1 MRLIMTEKLYYK
13 DAYIK
18 NFSSRG
24 LSCEPTK
31 GGYAIVLAATAFF
44 PEEGGQYADTG
55 VLNGII
61 VNDVQEKDG
70 VIYHMTDT
78 PIEVGTVAAGTIY
91 FNARYEKMQCHTAE
105 HILCGL
111 IFKTYGLNNVGFHL
125 GADDVTMDI
134 SAPLTWDQLMEI
146 EHRANLIVY
155 ENVPVT
161 TVFPTPE
168 ELPSLEY
175 RSKLDLT
182 ENVRIVNIGDYDSCA
197 CCAPHVAATGEIGLI
212 KILDA
217 EKLRGGM
224 RIHIRAG
231 IRAYREVAKMQEALS
246 DISHMLSLPRLDT
259 PDGVRKLLSDYES
272 KKSDLKAARERYFE
286 REAELVTPTDG
297 NLVLAFND
305 ATQDDLRTLA
315 NAAISKIGGILVLL
329 SGSDGAYRFV
339 LASRSVDLRTEVK
352 KITAALGGGGGG
364 SSIMAQGTLAATLTE
379 IKKYFI

>member
-1 MRLIMTEKLYYK
+1 MTEKLYYK

-18 NFSSRG
+18 NFSSRV
-24 LSCEPTK
+24 LSCEPAN

-70 VIYHMTDT
+70 VIYHMTDS

-286 REAELVTPTDG
+286 REAELVTPTYG

-379 IKKYFI
+379 IEKYFI

>member
-1 MRLIMTEKLYYK
+1 MTEKLYYK
-13 DAYIK
+13 NAYMK
-18 NFSSRG
+18 NFSSRVV
-24 LSCEPTK
+24 SCEPCE
-31 GGYAIVLAATAFF
+31 GGYAIALAATAFF

-55 VLNGII
+55 VINGII

-78 PIEVGTVAAGTIY
+78 PIEVGAVVAGTIY

-134 SAPLTWDQLMEI
+134 SAPLSWDQLMEI

-197 CCAPHVAATGEIGLI
+197 CCAPHVAATGEVGLI

-231 IRAYREVAKMQEALS
+231 IRAYREVAKMQTTLS
-246 DISHMLSLPRLDT
+246 EISHMLSLPRLDT
-259 PDGVRKLLSDYES
+259 AEGVRKLLSDYET
-272 KKSDLKAARERYFE
+272 KKSELKAAREKYFE
-286 REAELVTPTDG
+286 REAELATPTEG
-297 NLVLAFND
+297 NLVLSFAD

-329 SGSDGAYRFV
+329 SGTDGAYRFV

-352 KITAALGGGGGG
+352 KIPAALGGGGGG
-364 SSIMAQGTLAATLTE
+364 SSIMAQGTLAATLTDIE
-379 IKKYFI
+379 KYFI

>member
-1 MRLIMTEKLYYK
+1 MTEKLYYK

-18 NFSSRG
+18 NFSSRV
-24 LSCEPTK
+24 LSCEPAN

-78 PIEVGTVAAGTIY
+78 PIEVGTVVAGTIY

-364 SSIMAQGTLAATLTE
+364 SSIMAQGTLAATLTDIE
-379 IKKYFI
+379 QYFI

>member
-1 MRLIMTEKLYYK
+1 MTEKLYYK
-13 DAYIK
+13 NAYMK
-18 NFSSRG
+18 NFSSRVV
-24 LSCEPTK
+24 SCEPCE
-31 GGYAIVLAATAFF
+31 GGYAIALAATAFF

-55 VLNGII
+55 VINGII

-78 PIEVGTVAAGTIY
+78 PIEVGAVVAGTIY

-197 CCAPHVAATGEIGLI
+197 CCAPHVAATGEVGLI

-231 IRAYREVAKMQEALS
+231 IRAYREVAKMQETLS
-246 DISHMLSLPRLDT
+246 EISHMLSLPRLDT
-259 PDGVRKLLSDYES
+259 ADGVRKLLSDYEA

-286 REAELVTPTDG
+286 REAELVTPTEG
-297 NLVLAFND
+297 NLVLAFDD

-315 NAAISKIGGILVLL
+315 NAAIGKIGGILVLL
-329 SGSDGAYRFV
+329 SGTDGAYRFV

-364 SSIMAQGTLAATLTE
+364 SSIMAQGTLAATLTDIE
-379 IKKYFI
+379 KYFI

>member
-1 MRLIMTEKLYYK
+1 MTEKLYYK
-13 DAYIK
+13 NAYMK
-18 NFSSRG
+18 NFSSRV
-24 LSCEPTK
+24 LSCEPTE
-31 GGYAIVLAATAFF
+31 GGYAIVLDATAFF

-70 VIYHMTDT
+70 IIYHMTDE

-111 IFKTYGLNNVGFHL
+111 IFKTYGLHNVGFHL

-168 ELPSLEY
+168 ELSGLEY

-182 ENVRIVNIGDYDSCA
+182 ENVRIFNIGEYDSCA

-231 IRAYREVAKMQEALS
+231 IRAYREVAKMHSTLS
-246 DISHMLSLPRLDT
+246 EISRMLSLPRLET
-259 PDGVRKLLSDYES
+259 ADGVRKLLSDYEA
-272 KKSDLKAARERYFE
+272 KKSEYKSARATYFE
-286 REAELVTPTDG
+286 REAELVAPTSA
-297 NLVLAFND
+297 NLVLVFKD
-305 ATQDDLRTLA
+305 ATQDELRVLA
-315 NAAISKIGGILVLL
+315 NAAIDKVGGILVLL
-329 SGSDGAYRFV
+329 SGTDGAYRFV

-352 KITAALGGGGGG
+352 KITTALGGGGGG
-364 SSIMAQGTLAATLTE
+364 SSVMAQGSLAATLTE
-379 IKKYFI
+379 IEKYFI

>member
-1 MRLIMTEKLYYK
+1 MTEKLYYK

-18 NFSSRG
+18 NFSSRV

-78 PIEVGTVAAGTIY
+78 PIEVGTVVAGTIY

-134 SAPLTWDQLMEI
+134 SAPLAWDQLMEI

-197 CCAPHVAATGEIGLI
+197 CCAPHVAATGEVGLI

-231 IRAYREVAKMQEALS
+231 IRAYREVAKMQETLS
-246 DISHMLSLPRLDT
+246 EISHMLSLPRLDT
-259 PDGVRKLLSDYES
+259 AEGVRKLLSDYES

-297 NLVLAFND
+297 NLVLAFSD

>member
-1 MRLIMTEKLYYK
+1 MTEKLYYK
-13 DAYIK
+13 NAYMK
-18 NFSSRG
+18 NFSSRVV
-24 LSCEPTK
+24 SCEPCE
-31 GGYAIVLAATAFF
+31 GGYAIALAATAFF

-78 PIEVGTVAAGTIY
+78 PIEVGSVVAGTIY

-134 SAPLTWDQLMEI
+134 SAPLTWDQLIEI

-161 TVFPTPE
+161 TVFPTSE

-197 CCAPHVAATGEIGLI
+197 CCAPHVAATGEVGLI

-231 IRAYREVAKMQEALS
+231 IRAYREVAKMQATLS
-246 DISHMLSLPRLDT
+246 EISHMLSLPRLDT
-259 PDGVRKLLSDYES
+259 AEGVRKLLCDNET
-272 KKSDLKAARERYFE
+272 KKSELKAAREKYFE
-286 REAELVTPTDG
+286 REAELATPTEG
-297 NLVLAFND
+297 NLVLSFLD

-329 SGSDGAYRFV
+329 SGTDGAYRFV

-364 SSIMAQGTLAATLTE
+364 SSIMAQGTLAATLTDIE
-379 IKKYFI
+379 KYFI

>member
-1 MRLIMTEKLYYK
+1 MTEKLYYK
-13 DAYIK
+13 NAYTYE
-18 NFSSRG
+18 FSSTI
-24 LSCEPTK
+24 LSCEPI
-31 GGYAIVLAATAFF
+31 GDNYAIALRATAFF

-55 VLNGII
+55 TLNGIR
-61 VNDVQEKDG
+61 VRDVQEKDG
-70 VIYHMTDT
+70 VIYHITDA
-78 PIEVGTVAAGTIY
+78 PIDVGTVAVGAIE

-111 IFKTYGLNNVGFHL
+111 IHATYGLDNVGFHL

-161 TVFPTPE
+161 AIFPTPD
-168 ELPSLEY
+168 ELRDLEY

-182 ENVRIVNIGDYDSCA
+182 ENVRIVNIGSYDSCA
-197 CCAPHVAATGEIGLI
+197 CCAPHVRSTGELGLI

-224 RIHIRAG
+224 RVHIRAG
-231 IRAYREVAKMQEALS
+231 IRAYREVIKMYDTLS
-246 DISHMLSLPRLDT
+246 DISHLLSLPRLDT
-259 PDGVRKLLSDYES
+259 AAGVRKLLADYEA
-272 KKSDLKAARERYFE
+272 KKADYKNARQAYFE
-286 REAELVTPTDG
+286 REAELIAPEEG
-297 NLVLAFND
+297 NLVLVYPD
-305 ATQDDLRTLA
+305 ATQDELRAVA
-315 NAAISKIGGILVLL
+315 NRAIDKVGGILVLL

-339 LASRSVDLRTEVK
+339 IASRAADLRTEVK

-364 SSIMAQGTLAATLTE
+364 SSVMVQGSFTATLSE
-379 IKKYFI
+379 IEKYFA

>member
-1 MRLIMTEKLYYK
+1 MTEKLYYK
-13 DAYIK
+13 NAYMK
-18 NFSSRG
+18 NFSSRVV
-24 LSCEPTK
+24 SCEPCEC
-31 GGYAIVLAATAFF
+31 GYAIALAATAFF

-55 VLNGII
+55 VINGII

-78 PIEVGTVAAGTIY
+78 PIEVGAVVAGTIY

-161 TVFPTPE
+161 TVFPTPD
-168 ELPSLEY
+168 ELPTLEY

-197 CCAPHVAATGEIGLI
+197 CCAPHVAATGEVGLI

-231 IRAYREVAKMQEALS
+231 IRAYREVAKMQETLS
-246 DISHMLSLPRLDT
+246 EISHMLSLPRLDT
-259 PDGVRKLLSDYES
+259 ADGVRKLLSDYET
-272 KKSDLKAARERYFE
+272 KKSELKAAREKYFE

-297 NLVLAFND
+297 NLVLAFDD

-329 SGSDGAYRFV
+329 SGTDGAYRFV

-364 SSIMAQGTLAATLTE
+364 SSIMAQGTLAATLTDIE
-379 IKKYFI
+379 KYFI

>member
-1 MRLIMTEKLYYK
+1 MTEKLYYK

-18 NFSSRG
+18 NFSSRV
-24 LSCEPTK
+24 LSCEPTN

-134 SAPLTWDQLMEI
+134 SAPLTWDRLMEI

-286 REAELVTPTDG
+286 REAELVAPTEG
-297 NLVLAFND
+297 NLVLSFLD

-379 IKKYFI
+379 IEKYFI

>member
-1 MRLIMTEKLYYK
+1 MTEKLYYK

-18 NFSSRG
+18 NFSSRV
-24 LSCEPTK
+24 LSCEPTN

-70 VIYHMTDT
+70 VIYHMTDI

-161 TVFPTPE
+161 TVCPTPE

-286 REAELVTPTDG
+286 REAELVIPTDG

-379 IKKYFI
+379 IEKYFI

>member
-1 MRLIMTEKLYYK
+1 MTEKLYYK
-13 DAYIK
+13 NAYMK
-18 NFSSRG
+18 NFSSRVV
-24 LSCEPTK
+24 SCEPCE
-31 GGYAIVLAATAFF
+31 GGYAIALAATAFF

-55 VLNGII
+55 VINGII

-78 PIEVGTVAAGTIY
+78 PIEVGAVVAGTIY

-197 CCAPHVAATGEIGLI
+197 CCAPHVAATGEVGLI

-231 IRAYREVAKMQEALS
+231 IRAYREVAKMQATLS
-246 DISHMLSLPRLDT
+246 EISHMLSLPRLDT
-259 PDGVRKLLSDYES
+259 ADGVRKLLSDYET
-272 KKSDLKAARERYFE
+272 KKSELKAAREKYFE
-286 REAELVTPTDG
+286 REAELATPTEG
-297 NLVLAFND
+297 NLVLSFLD

-329 SGSDGAYRFV
+329 SGTDGAYRFV

-364 SSIMAQGTLAATLTE
+364 SSIMAQGTLAATLTDIE
-379 IKKYFI
+379 KYFI

>member
-1 MRLIMTEKLYYK
+1 MTEKLYYK
-13 DAYIK
+13 NAYMK
-18 NFSSRG
+18 NFSSRVV
-24 LSCEPTK
+24 SCEPCE

-55 VLNGII
+55 VINGII

-78 PIEVGTVAAGTIY
+78 PIEVGAVVAGTIY

-134 SAPLTWDQLMEI
+134 SVPLTWDQLMEI

-197 CCAPHVAATGEIGLI
+197 CCAPHVAATGEVGLI

-231 IRAYREVAKMQEALS
+231 IRAYREVAKMQATLS
-246 DISHMLSLPRLDT
+246 EISHMLSLPRLDT
-259 PDGVRKLLSDYES
+259 AEGVRKLLCDNEA
-272 KKSDLKAARERYFE
+272 KKSELKAARERYFE
-286 REAELVTPTDG
+286 REAELVAPTEG
-297 NLVLAFND
+297 NLVLSFLD

-379 IKKYFI
+379 IEKYFI

>member
-1 MRLIMTEKLYYK
+1 MTEKLYYK

-18 NFSSRG
+18 NFSSRV
-24 LSCEPTK
+24 LSCEPTN
-31 GGYAIVLAATAFF
+31 GSYAIVLASTAFF

-379 IKKYFI
+379 IEKYFI

>member
-1 MRLIMTEKLYYK
+1 MTEKLYYK

-18 NFSSRG
+18 NFSSRV
-24 LSCEPTK
+24 LSCEPTN

-70 VIYHMTDT
+70 VIYHMTDS

-379 IKKYFI
+379 IEKYFI